1 MDGTPKPSLTHN
13 PKNALWSI
21 WDEVSASAL
30 GSGPRQT
37 REPQV
42 KTPYGPV
49 RDEVSASVPTAVIF
63 VIFRYG
69 SSSPLHPV
77 VAVPAFRLTLD
88 RPIDKLLSIRMP
100 QAAKRTTGR

>member
-1 MDGTPKPSLTHN
+1 MVHLGRGVCVRFGLR
-13 PKNALWSI
+13 
-21 WDEVSASAL
+21 SA
-30 GSGPRQT
+30 RQT

-49 RDEVSASVPTAVIF
+49 RDEVSASVPTAVMF

-77 VAVPAFRLTLD
+77 VAVPSFRLTLD

-100 QAAKRTTGR
+100 QAAR